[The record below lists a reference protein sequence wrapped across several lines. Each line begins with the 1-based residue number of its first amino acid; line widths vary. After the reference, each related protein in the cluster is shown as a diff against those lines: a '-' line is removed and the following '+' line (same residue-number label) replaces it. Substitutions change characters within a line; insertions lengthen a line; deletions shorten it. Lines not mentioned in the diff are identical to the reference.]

1 MSDVKFS
8 QNGGGDETKVTFI
21 SGNQKSISEQDKGKS
36 QNFIFYTWKGY
47 YLQMTRLYD
56 NTSDALLYN
65 LTRVNID

>member
-36 QNFIFYTWKGY
+36 QNLIFSLFKMSR
-47 YLQMTRLYD
+47 LEKTR
-56 NTSDALLYN
+56 SEN
-65 LTRVNID
+65 L

>member
-36 QNFIFYTWKGY
+36 QNFIFYC
-47 YLQMTRLYD
+47 L
-56 NTSDALLYN
+56 S
-65 LTRVNID
+65 I